1 MIRNLKIDDA
11 DVLQVINKEQLGY
24 DFPLEATKSQLAKLL
39 KDSSHHFFLGFEDE
53 LTQQIIGY
61 VHAEVYEAIY
71 ANSLFNILA
80 LAVSKDKVN
89 QGIGQELM
97 TALEKEARLR
107 NYAAIR
113 LNSGV
118 KRVEAHQFYERI
130 GYKND
135 KMQKRFIKRLD

>member
-1 MIRNLKIDDA
+1 
-11 DVLQVINKEQLGY
+11 
-24 DFPLEATKSQLAKLL
+24 
-39 KDSSHHFFLGFEDE
+39 
-53 LTQQIIGY
+53 
-61 VHAEVYEAIY
+61 
-71 ANSLFNILA
+71 
-80 LAVSKDKVN
+80 
-89 QGIGQELM
+89 M

-107 NYAAIR
+107 NYAVIR